1 MKICSSHIKYNKSL
15 NFLSPGNKE
24 LNGLNLPTHDRRHQ
38 LRSRELVSQ
47 SANHL
52 AQLIQGLSNFFTYTE
67 QRSQIYPA
75 DGKVEPVSPV
85 NMQVK

>member
-1 MKICSSHIKYNKSL
+1 MTAFCLILLYL
-15 NFLSPGNKE
+15 DNKE

-38 LRSRELVSQ
+38 LRSRELVNQ

-52 AQLIQGLSNFFTYTE
+52 AQLVQGLSNFFTYTE

-75 DGKVEPVSPV
+75 DGKVEPISPV
-85 NMQVK
+85 NVQVRPIIKCQQK